1 MSQLHFKPR
10 GLAEGGVDLNLH
22 AARWQHGATLRE
34 RGVPVD
40 TASRACASRQP
51 WPRTGCTVC
60 HANPALRLHHASCCT
75 ARQHSP
81 CQTLGHTAPTPAAA
95 AGQQRSRLGRASA
108 GIASLPASWG
118 QRWRIKGRLQL
129 VVGVAWAD
137 QNVCKGLHSCLA
149 SLPLVPTRTS
159 DVAAEKQGGPSS
171 LGSVVALRCRLAG
184 GASVP
189 ACCGA
194 SLAASAEAPA
204 EAAVAAAVPRR
215 LVRALVVAAT
225 ISRASP
231 GGSVACFD
239 VPPALAAA
247 ERVVGIAAGWAR
259 VGSRLRSAG
268 GISIIQKAH
277 KN

>member
-1 MSQLHFKPR
+1 M
-10 GLAEGGVDLNLH
+10 
-22 AARWQHGATLRE
+22 
-34 RGVPVD
+34 
-40 TASRACASRQP
+40 
-51 WPRTGCTVC
+51 
-60 HANPALRLHHASCCT
+60 
-75 ARQHSP
+75 
-81 CQTLGHTAPTPAAA
+81 
-95 AGQQRSRLGRASA
+95 
-108 GIASLPASWG
+108 
-118 QRWRIKGRLQL
+118 
-129 VVGVAWAD
+129 VGVAWAD

-259 VGSRLRSAG
+259 VGSRLRECWGYFDHTES
-268 GISIIQKAH
+268 SQELE
-277 KN
+277 